1 MRTLRK
7 SGTVP
12 PESATQERQ
21 PDQLASSSPP
31 AEAVIKL
38 DQLNEAS
45 LIGTIVAD
53 WTLMPKVMLA
63 VRSGHFQT
71 REAHAAWEVLL
82 EAHRRGVVPDEV
94 GLRSLT
100 DARTATWIYNC
111 GRFASAPNV
120 DVLISTLQWDA
131 ARIQAARGPVKALLA
146 AMGNAKSEPDQ
157 VRAIAKQLVLSLQG
171 VGERPHLL
179 APEVLV
185 STAMREV
192 EQRVAGHAVYS
203 YGLPGLDRHDDGEQ
217 RMVPGTAPGLMT
229 VLTGITGG
237 GKSTMAANMALG
249 IAFEGMQFHRD
260 APGRTV
266 LFGAWEMQPSITLE
280 SLAMASLR
288 WSRKDGRV
296 GRGHVAELEGRVALR
311 DRMALIAERVRFLEL
326 PFARAVG
333 ERRSGA
339 NDRNLDTIHGYV
351 ADSGCE
357 VFFADL
363 WERCLRDTNPDDVT
377 QALYRQQA
385 MLQETRVH
393 GILLHQM
400 RFKDVE
406 ARTDPRPTRESLKG
420 TGAWVEVAD
429 AVLGVHWPFLHKRVD
444 PNIIETFVLKQRYG
458 RWPLAVEMGFDVDA
472 GAVSGGRDINYE
484 RPGETNEMDAAAT
497 AAVGG
502 GYGNKRKRRA

>member
-7 SGTVP
+7 SGSTTP
-12 PESATQERQ
+12 PTSDVRERQ
-21 PDQLASSSPP
+21 PDQLASSSAP

-45 LIGTIVAD
+45 LIGTVVRD
-53 WTLMPKVMLA
+53 WALMPRVMLT

-82 EAHRRGVVPDEV
+82 EAHRRGVVPDEI

-100 DARTATWIYNC
+100 DARTAKWMYDC
-111 GRFASAPNV
+111 GRFASGVNL
-120 DVLISTLQWDA
+120 DVLIATLQWDA
-131 ARIQAARGPVKALLA
+131 ARIQASRGPLRALLA
-146 AMGNAKSEPDQ
+146 AMANSKSEPDQ
-157 VRAIAKQLVLSLQG
+157 VRVYAKQLVLSLQG

-192 EQRVAGHAVYS
+192 EQRVAGHAVFS
-203 YGLPGLDRHDDGEQ
+203 YGLPGLDKHDSGEQ

-237 GKSTMAANMALG
+237 GKSTLAANMALG
-249 IAFEGMQFHRD
+249 IAFEGMRFERD
-260 APGRTV
+260 APGRKV

-280 SLAMASLR
+280 GLAMASLG
-288 WSRKDGRV
+288 WSRTDGRV
-296 GRGHVAELEGRVALR
+296 GRGHVKELDGRVALR

-326 PFARAVG
+326 PFARSVG

-429 AVLGVHWPFLHKRVD
+429 AVIGVHWPYLHKRVD
-444 PNIIETFVLKQRYG
+444 SNVIEAYVLKQRYG
-458 RWPLAVEMGFDVDA
+458 KWPLAMEFGFDVDA
-472 GAVSGGRDINYE
+472 GAVRGGRDINYD

-497 AAVGG
+497 VAG
-502 GYGNKRKRRA
+502 GYAKRKRRT